1 VNGDTVVAVFAGLGT
16 LLAGVGAKELITR
29 WVTRRGER
37 ADREDEDRK
46 QVSVVEAQGN
56 LAVLKV
62 LLEETRDR
70 VTGYEAAIQQMRA
83 DYARDMAEVK
93 AENRSLARQVSD
105 LRATLQD
112 YQLGNRVPRGMVLLP
127 VREVRKLRERVP
139 GLLDHP
145 WYPGEDEPAVPGSV
159 DVRLTP
165 LPSSPG
171 PPPRTGSV

>member
-1 VNGDTVVAVFAGLGT
+1 VSGDTVVAVLAGLGT

-37 ADREDEDRK
+37 EDADAADRK
-46 QVSVVEAQGN
+46 QLSVIEGQGN
-56 LAVLKV
+56 LEVLKI
-62 LLEETRDR
+62 LLQETRDR
-70 VTGYEAAIQQMRA
+70 VTGYEGAIQQMRA
-83 DYARDMAEVK
+83 DHARDLAEVK

-127 VREVRKLRERVP
+127 VREVRKLRERAP

-165 LPSSPG
+165 LAPLPPSPG
-171 PPPRTGSV
+171 GG